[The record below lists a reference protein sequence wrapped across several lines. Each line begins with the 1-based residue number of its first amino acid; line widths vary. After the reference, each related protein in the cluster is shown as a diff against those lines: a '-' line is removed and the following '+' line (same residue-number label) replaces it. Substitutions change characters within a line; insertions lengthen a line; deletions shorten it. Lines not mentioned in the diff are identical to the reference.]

1 MPISRLVFIIVCVT
15 ALAAATIAV
24 ATALLGAVQSAPV
37 IGLAGLGVIALCAS
51 LGWRWISDRQRDNAS
66 GD

>member
-1 MPISRLVFIIVCVT
+1 M

-37 IGLAGLGVIALCAS
+37 IGIAGLGVIALCAS
-51 LGWRWISDRQRDNAS
+51 LGWRWISDRQRNNAS
-66 GD
+66 GE

>member
-1 MPISRLVFIIVCVT
+1 M

-51 LGWRWISDRQRDNAS
+51 LGWRWISDRPRDNAS
-66 GD
+66 GE

>member
-1 MPISRLVFIIVCVT
+1 MPISRLVFIIVCVM

-37 IGLAGLGVIALCAS
+37 IGIAGLGVIALCAS
-51 LGWRWISDRQRDNAS
+51 LGWRWISDRPRDNAS
-66 GD
+66 GE

>member
-51 LGWRWISDRQRDNAS
+51 LGWRWISDRPRDNAS
-66 GD
+66 GE

>member
-1 MPISRLVFIIVCVT
+1 MPISRLVFIIVCVM

-51 LGWRWISDRQRDNAS
+51 LGWRWISDRPRDNAS
-66 GD
+66 GE